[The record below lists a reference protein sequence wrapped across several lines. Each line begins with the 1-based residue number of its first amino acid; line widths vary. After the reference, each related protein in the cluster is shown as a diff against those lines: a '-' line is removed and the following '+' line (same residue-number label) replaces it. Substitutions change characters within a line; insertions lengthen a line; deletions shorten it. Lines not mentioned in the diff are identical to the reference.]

1 MTGMAHRLVAAAT
14 AMMLTAGALAG
25 RVSGKTSAAVI
36 AGLAAGAILALLGMA
51 TFAWLDNAFFSVIS
65 QQQEK
70 IDSFRE
76 SGMNSM
82 HAYLNSKPEVDHPRR
97 HRPPGRRGCPVRSPG
112 RGPLGHRRRSLAPSA
127 PLPPPLRPP
136 GPIAATPAG
145 MNRAPDGLYH
155 VMTVRVA

>member
-1 MTGMAHRLVAAAT
+1 MTGLPHRLVAAAT

-70 IDSFRE
+70 IDSFWE

-82 HAYLNSKPEVDHPRR
+82 HAYLNSSLRSTTPGVTVLLAAAGALFAPLGAALSATAAEAWPHLRRFPRR
-97 HRPPGRRGCPVRSPG
+97 
-112 RGPLGHRRRSLAPSA
+112 
-127 PLPPPLRPP
+127 
-136 GPIAATPAG
+136 
-145 MNRAPDGLYH
+145 
-155 VMTVRVA
+155 